1 MSRSVRIVLQVIAVV
16 AAAAVLAEV
25 GVRVV
30 DRLRG
35 RPYDAERTRATV
47 DEICRSLAP
56 RVEAEE
62 ATQVPGKRL
71 LQPYVAWQDADM
83 EERFAD
89 DAAYY
94 ATPAAQAAFDVLVLG
109 GAEAARLG
117 REGAAALAT
126 ALRGDPRVGERE
138 VRVHAYAL
146 EGFKQ
151 PQGLMALAMLLSLGH
166 EPDLVIELDG
176 RDDALLGWS
185 NAKEGTHPLHPSIAH
200 WASASNGMRSDW
212 ELVERLYAA
221 QVSRERARAFG
232 ERLLAPGVLES
243 AVLAHAG
250 GRRLARLRA
259 DAVAAEARVAEYL
272 ASRPK
277 EAELGGPRYAKDDG
291 AVAATIADAWAEAS
305 IEMHALCAA
314 RAIDFVHVLEPEPAG
329 SAGAAPVYAR
339 MRDAVPRI
347 RARGVLFLDTS
358 GRVTVDS
365 AAIAGAWAAGKR

>member
-1 MSRSVRIVLQVIAVV
+1 MRSVFQVIVVV

-117 REGAAALAT
+117 REGAAALAA
-126 ALRGDPRVGERE
+126 ALRGDPRVGDRE

-272 ASRPK
+272 AQRPK
-277 EAELGGPRYAKDDG
+277 EAELGGPRYAKDD
-291 AVAATIADAWAEAS
+291 ASVAATIADAWAEAS

-358 GRVTVDS
+358 GRETVDS
-365 AAIAGAWAAGKR
+365 AAIAGAWSSGRR